1 MNASSA
7 LAFLLLAAAPAAAAP
22 EERIAP
28 LVQQPLTGVAG
39 KQFAAAVVIFPPG
52 ARALPHRH
60 GTAFLYAYVL
70 QGTVRSQIAGQP
82 VRIYRTGEGWVEQP
96 GVHHLLTENAS
107 QTAPAR
113 LLVTFVSDKGA
124 PLKIPDH
131 R

>member
-7 LAFLLLAAAPAAAAP
+7 LTLLLPAAAAAAAP

-28 LVQQPLTGVAG
+28 LVQQPLPGVPG

-52 ARALPHRH
+52 AQALPHRH

-70 QGTVRSQIAGQP
+70 QGTVRSGIEGQP
-82 VRIYRTGEGWVEQP
+82 VRTYRSGEGWVEQP

-107 QTAPAR
+107 RTAPAR